1 MKKIIYLS
9 LLLIIAVSCKK
20 YSQDSSYSTYT
31 AEGRLTKGSGWL
43 CTMYKDEFGNEIKTP
58 NGNYYLKFDLTEN
71 QVIGEII
78 DGKLSI
84 KYFDNTYNIIDPNI
98 SKITEKI
105 VAWNFTKNKSK
116 LEIDNIGV
124 FSIEKLMVDKMILK
138 TTKGELYYFDKKP
151 FDEQSIDKTFT
162 GVPFLN
168 VITGN
173 ILSYADYYNNCENL
187 SLFTSKNYTLRQ
199 CSSPFTKNVVNMVK
213 YSSNSTNSF
222 GFLNSNN
229 LSGVVEDFQIE
240 FSFNN
245 TNGNHLSFNIYDLK
259 KNLPTQMFNYSSWM
273 YLNPYGKNDYLSING
288 EYYQP
293 ECLIEKDS
301 VFQNKEDYYTWKTLI
316 FRNIPKGNISIKIN
330 SGSSRDCYGP
340 YDGTQGYTNS
350 DFLIDEIRT
359 LK

>member
-1 MKKIIYLS
+1 MRKIIYLS
-9 LLLIIAVSCKK
+9 LLLVIAVSCKK
-20 YSQDSSYSTYT
+20 YSQDSLYSSYTP
-31 AEGRLTKGSGWL
+31 EGRLTKGSGWM
-43 CTMYKDEFGNEIKTP
+43 CSMYKNELGEEIKTT
-58 NGNYYLKFDLTEN
+58 NGNFYFYLKFDT
-71 QVIGEII
+71 Q
-78 DGKLSI
+78 LSI
-84 KYFDNTYNIIDPNI
+84 KYFDNTYTIIDPSL
-98 SKITEKI
+98 SKLTEKL
-105 VAWNFTKNKSK
+105 VDWKFTDNKSK
-116 LEIDNIGV
+116 IEIDSLGV
-124 FSIEKLMVDKMILK
+124 FSVEKLMVDKMILK

-151 FDEQSIDKTFT
+151 FDEQSIDRTFIGNT
-162 GVPFLN
+162 FLN

-187 SLFTSKNYTLRQ
+187 SLFTSKYYNIRQ

-245 TNGNHLSFNIYDLK
+245 TNGNHLSFNIYALK
-259 KNLPTQMFNYSSWM
+259 KNLPTGIFTYSSWM
-273 YLNPYGKNDYLSING
+273 DLNPYGKNDYLTING

-301 VFQNKEDYYTWKTLI
+301 VFQNKQDYYTWKTLI

-330 SGSSRDCYGP
+330 SGYSRSCSGP
-340 YDGTQGYTNS
+340 YGSVQGYKNS

>member
-1 MKKIIYLS
+1 MKKMKKIIYLS

-31 AEGRLTKGSGWL
+31 PEGRLTKGSGWM
-43 CTMYKDEFGNEIKTP
+43 CSMYKNETGEEIKTT
-58 NGNYYLKFDLTEN
+58 NGNFYFYLKFDN
-71 QVIGEII
+71 Q
-78 DGKLSI
+78 LSI
-84 KYFDNTYNIIDPNI
+84 KYFDNTYTIIDPSL
-98 SKITEKI
+98 SKVTEKI
-105 VAWNFTKNKSK
+105 VDWNFTDNNSK
-116 LEIDNIGV
+116 IEIDSIGV

-151 FDEQSIDKTFT
+151 FDEQSIDRTFI
-162 GVPFLN
+162 GNSFLN

-187 SLFTSKNYTLRQ
+187 SLFKSKNYTLRQ
-199 CSSPFTKNVVNMVK
+199 CSSPFTENVVNMVK

-222 GFLNSNN
+222 GFLNSND
-229 LSGVVEDFQIE
+229 LSGVVTDFQIE

-259 KNLPTQMFNYSSWM
+259 KNLPTSIFKHSSWM
-273 YLNPYGKNDYLSING
+273 YLNPNGQNLTING
-288 EYYQP
+288 EYYQT

-301 VFQNKEDYYTWKTLI
+301 VYQNKQDYYTWKTLI
-316 FRNIPKGNISIKIN
+316 IRNIPKGNISIKIN
-330 SGSSRDCYGP
+330 LGNNRSCYSSGIYG
-340 YDGTQGYTNS
+340 YKNS